1 MNRRL
6 ALTAFTALSVCFTLT
21 PMAAHAATFTLVGS
35 SFRSCVE
42 DTEGFTAA
50 PDFQPNPL
58 PGGNPTGTHFLRVT
72 NHANSTTLV
81 IDTNGTV
88 TVTDQVTTNIRN
100 TTPPRILVV
109 TSTCN
114 GTWNF
119 DVGAQ
124 EFSTATTCSFSDI
137 VPGPSTG
144 TIGNLHATYRIAGTS
159 LVRVEP
165 TTPVVETVN
174 VATGTG
180 APFSYQRICGT
191 SATLTLQ

>member
-21 PMAAHAATFTLVGS
+21 PMPAHAATFTLVGS

-72 NHANSTTLV
+72 NHAN
-81 IDTNGTV
+81 
-88 TVTDQVTTNIRN
+88 QVTTNIRN